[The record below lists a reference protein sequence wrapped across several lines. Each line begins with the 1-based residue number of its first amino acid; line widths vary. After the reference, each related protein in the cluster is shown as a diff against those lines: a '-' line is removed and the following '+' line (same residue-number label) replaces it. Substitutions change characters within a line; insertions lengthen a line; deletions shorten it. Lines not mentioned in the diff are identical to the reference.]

1 LNLDGWT
8 GLKLTRPRPG
18 VLLVVLDRPERLN
31 TLTAG
36 MKRDL
41 VELCT
46 HIQAD
51 DETRAVVVT
60 GAGKAFCAGDLLG
73 NQYRTEP
80 PGSVPALPG
89 GHQDAESTYV
99 SLRAF
104 SHALNRAVRSLD
116 KITIAA
122 INGAAIQSGLS
133 LALACDFRI
142 ASQAA
147 RLGSGTLRFGLMPD
161 EGGHWLV
168 LQHMGIG
175 AAIDFL
181 LRARIVDAT
190 DALARGL
197 VNEVVPDERLTSAAL
212 DLAEELLIRGF
223 GVQVPGGAPVL
234 TWGFTTPGYSSC
246 PFCPHVC
253 SMFARA
259 HGPSNP
265 GLVKTPGPA
274 PPQIG

>member
-8 GLKLTRPRPG
+8 GLQLTRPRPG
-18 VLLVVLDRPERLN
+18 VLLVVLDRPDRLN

-51 DETRAVVVT
+51 DETRTVVVT

-73 NQYRTEP
+73 DKYRTES

-168 LQHMGIG
+168 LQHMGIA

-181 LRARIVDAT
+181 LRARIVDAR

-197 VNEVVPDERLTSAAL
+197 VNEVVPDEQLTSAAL
-212 DLAEELLIRGF
+212 DLAEELARGPQLALRMLKRALYCSADEGF
-223 GVQVPGGAPVL
+223 ERALDDIGLRTSITDHHPDALEGAMAFLEKRSPR
-234 TWGFTTPGYSSC
+234 FS
-246 PFCPHVC
+246 
-253 SMFARA
+253 
-259 HGPSNP
+259 
-265 GLVKTPGPA
+265 
-274 PPQIG
+274 